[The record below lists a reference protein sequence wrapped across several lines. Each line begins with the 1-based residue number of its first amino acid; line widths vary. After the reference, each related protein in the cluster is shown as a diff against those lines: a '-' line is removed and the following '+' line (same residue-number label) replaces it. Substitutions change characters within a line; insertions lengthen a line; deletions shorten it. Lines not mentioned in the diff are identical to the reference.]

1 MFYSCFYTLQKNSY
15 MLYDRCIGKYF
26 IHSTHSGM
34 CLFLL
39 HDSFP
44 FVPPFQPRFHLSLN
58 GLFSYVLVVRKR
70 MPSCSMP
77 LTSFDLLD
85 LQRRQ
90 ISRSFSVK
98 ALIRMSPRGVQ
109 KSTFCWGVE
118 LGWGSRDEGYYVSWK
133 SHNLDFWWFY
143 SHMVLG
149 SKGIY

>member
-1 MFYSCFYTLQKNSY
+1 
-15 MLYDRCIGKYF
+15 
-26 IHSTHSGM
+26 
-34 CLFLL
+34 
-39 HDSFP
+39 
-44 FVPPFQPRFHLSLN
+44 
-58 GLFSYVLVVRKR
+58 

-149 SKGIY
+149 SKGILGVHDPVVMLSHPKIVGEQTSGEKKLAIEKTGKFNVNGSLVVK